1 MAEVAGEELA
11 KLEAAHPGRFG
22 PLKAELERLVA
33 DPALDAAA
41 FPSPVPVTTATDDDG
56 GGGTAPASSQ
66 PAPSLDGLVCTQGS
80 SSTSTSTE
88 HSSSLAHSLMHH
100 AWPCSNIFAESSTR
114 RKRKPPGGGAAREPE
129 EGRRRRRTGTP
140 PGRAKD
146 RAEMAIERA
155 ERCLERIRAVKR
167 GLLAAWIH

>member
-22 PLKAELERLVA
+22 PLKAELQRLVA
-33 DPALDAAA
+33 DPGLDAAA
-41 FPSPVPVTTATDDDG
+41 LFPLVSPRSAAVTTDDDADAG
-56 GGGTAPASSQ
+56 STPASSQ
-66 PAPSLDGLVCTQGS
+66 PDPHSLAAAVCTQ
-80 SSTSTSTE
+80 
-88 HSSSLAHSLMHH
+88 
-100 AWPCSNIFAESSTR
+100 ESST
-114 RKRKPPGGGAAREPE
+114 RKRKPPGGAVRERERE
-129 EGRRRRRTGTP
+129 EGKRRRRAGTP
-140 PGRAKD
+140 PGGVKD

>member
-1 MAEVAGEELA
+1 MASGGWAWVAEVAGEELA

-41 FPSPVPVTTATDDDG
+41 FPSPVPVTTATDDDDD

-66 PAPSLDGLVCTQGS
+66 PAPSLDGLVCTQE
-80 SSTSTSTE
+80 ST
-88 HSSSLAHSLMHH
+88 
-100 AWPCSNIFAESSTR
+100 TR